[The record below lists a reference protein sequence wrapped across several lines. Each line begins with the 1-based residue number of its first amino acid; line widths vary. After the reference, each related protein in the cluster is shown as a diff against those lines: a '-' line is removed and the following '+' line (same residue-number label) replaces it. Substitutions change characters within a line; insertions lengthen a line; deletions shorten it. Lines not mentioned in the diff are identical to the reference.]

1 MPDTEIRMCIN
12 CQNSDWPQHEH
23 GVCKAAEVEDNEERV
38 ATMQM
43 RVEGY
48 PCGPTGELYKPF
60 EKEF

>member
-1 MPDTEIRMCIN
+1 MCIN
-12 CQNSDWPQHEH
+12 CQNSEWPQHEH